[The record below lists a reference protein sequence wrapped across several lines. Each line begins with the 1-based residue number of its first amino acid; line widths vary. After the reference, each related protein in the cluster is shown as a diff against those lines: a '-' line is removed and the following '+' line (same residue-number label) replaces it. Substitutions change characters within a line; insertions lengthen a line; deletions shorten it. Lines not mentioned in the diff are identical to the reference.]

1 MTDVFNSNTNSS
13 TDSEWSADV
22 ESILSNIHHN
32 CSILSEIHKS
42 QFFYYKSFLKY
53 FKIPTLLLSGINSVA
68 SIGLSNYID
77 QKTVSLVCCLISLTT
92 GIITSLELYL
102 GIEKSME
109 NELTCCKD
117 FYLLSID
124 IYKTLQLK
132 RENRSCEGN
141 AYLENC
147 LSQYKKL
154 FESSNVLAKR
164 IKDKLINIDVLTES
178 KDALD
183 IELH

>member
-1 MTDVFNSNTNSS
+1 MR
-13 TDSEWSADV
+13 
-22 ESILSNIHHN
+22 
-32 CSILSEIHKS
+32 
-42 QFFYYKSFLKY
+42 
-53 FKIPTLLLSGINSVA
+53 
-68 SIGLSNYID
+68 
-77 QKTVSLVCCLISLTT
+77 
-92 GIITSLELYL
+92 YL
-102 GIEKSME
+102 A
-109 NELTCCKD
+109 
-117 FYLLSID
+117 ID